1 MIKMPTETVR
11 VISLPEGQYCL
22 GNNGALQLL
31 VPSIAI
37 SFTSSRF
44 NNSDNNTFI
53 GYDLRSADGLAL
65 THRFW
70 EIKSPVRPQQTI
82 RGLKLLAD
90 CPSIE
95 DDTLCACY
103 HAANRE
109 LSETT
114 LHYLKSLKDAGFHH
128 VEEYR
133 EKLLSEDF
141 TSSPNYEKLL
151 KVLADNHISTD
162 TG

>member
-1 MIKMPTETVR
+1 MIKMPKETVR
-11 VISLPEGQYCL
+11 VISLPEGQYRL
-22 GNNGALQLL
+22 GSGALLFL
-31 VPSIAI
+31 VPSIAV
-37 SFTSSRF
+37 SFTSPRF
-44 NNSDNNTFI
+44 NDSDSNTFI
-53 GYDLRSADGLAL
+53 GYDLRSADGLTLAR
-65 THRFW
+65 RFW
-70 EIKSPVRPQQTI
+70 EIKPPVRPQQTI

-90 CPSIE
+90 CPSVE

-103 HAANRE
+103 YAADRE

-133 EKLLSEDF
+133 ERLLSEDF

>member
-1 MIKMPTETVR
+1 MTKMPKETVR
-11 VISLPEGQYCL
+11 VISLPEGQYRL
-22 GNNGALQLL
+22 GNGALQCL
-31 VPSIAI
+31 VPSIAV
-37 SFTSSRF
+37 SFTSPRF
-44 NNSDNNTFI
+44 NNSDSNTII

-70 EIKSPVRPQQTI
+70 DIKTPVRPQQMI

-103 HAANRE
+103 YAADRE

-114 LHYLKSLKDAGFHH
+114 SHYLKSLKDAGFHH

-133 EKLLSEDF
+133 ERLLSEDF

>member
-11 VISLPEGQYCL
+11 VISLPEGQYRL
-22 GNNGALQLL
+22 GSDALQFL

-37 SFTSSRF
+37 SFTSSRL
-44 NNSDNNTFI
+44 NNDDSNAFI
-53 GYDLRSADGLAL
+53 GYDLRSADGLTLA
-65 THRFW
+65 HRFW
-70 EIKSPVRPQQTI
+70 EIKSPIRPQQTI

-90 CPSIE
+90 CPSVE

-103 HAANRE
+103 YAADRE

-133 EKLLSEDF
+133 ERLLSEDF

-151 KVLADNHISTD
+151 KVLSDNHISTD